1 MIEGEGCS
9 PEKNLNVQ
17 GINGRS
23 QIKSGFSGEYVYHS
37 AQDSWQVLVFEG
49 KTGSCSLSVV
59 R

>member
-1 MIEGEGCS
+1 
-9 PEKNLNVQ
+9 
-17 GINGRS
+17 
-23 QIKSGFSGEYVYHS
+23 VYHS

>member
-23 QIKSGFSGEYVYHS
+23 QIKSCIGYLDHP
-37 AQDSWQVLVFEG
+37 FE
-49 KTGSCSLSVV
+49 KEAPWAFTTRLFFEV